1 MKIQV
6 WCKVKV
12 LIFPLKWEKKGMGG
26 AAVSQNVSSHTLLP
40 SQRSVR
46 RWFCSASG
54 GSSWRLSASLPTP
67 HLPMTRDSCRQRR
80 SLFLP
85 SSSASPARIII
96 LHLWHHHELQ
106 WGGWDVT
113 NRGFCHKL
121 GILAPEWAR
130 EKRNPKDRL
139 WRQSFCLC
147 KPQKTGQE
155 AELLFK
161 HTHTQKKLMNHT
173 TKTLY
178 LLKPMDRRGMLIS

>member
-1 MKIQV
+1 MTK
-6 WCKVKV
+6 
-12 LIFPLKWEKKGMGG
+12 L
-26 AAVSQNVSSHTLLP
+26 
-40 SQRSVR
+40 
-46 RWFCSASG
+46 
-54 GSSWRLSASLPTP
+54 SWNTVLPTFMP
-67 HLPMTRDSCRQRR
+67 CPGVRWGPCFLCSQERHSGSALEVSTQVVDSFLPFTSFLLFLPPDHADR

-161 HTHTQKKLMNHT
+161 HTHTKETYESHYKDTVLIKTNGQKRDANKLM
-173 TKTLY
+173 LG
-178 LLKPMDRRGMLIS
+178 LCIS